1 VELRKSGKLQD
12 EDLSQEIIG
21 AAIEV
26 HRSLGPGFL
35 ESLYEEALCIELD
48 NLRIPYERQKTL
60 EIRYL
65 NHKIG
70 EHRLDLL
77 VDGRLV
83 VELKAIQSLD
93 PIHFSTV
100 RSYMK
105 ALGLESG
112 IIINFSSMPMTVKR
126 VGRELTPTSS
136 ISFS

>member
-1 VELRKSGKLQD
+1 LVAID
-12 EDLSQEIIG
+12 DTALSSRVIG

-26 HRSLGPGFL
+26 HKALGPGFL
-35 ESLYEEALCIELD
+35 ESFYEEALCIELD
-48 NLRIPYERQKTL
+48 NHGIPYERQKTL

-83 VELKAIQSLD
+83 VELKAVQSLD